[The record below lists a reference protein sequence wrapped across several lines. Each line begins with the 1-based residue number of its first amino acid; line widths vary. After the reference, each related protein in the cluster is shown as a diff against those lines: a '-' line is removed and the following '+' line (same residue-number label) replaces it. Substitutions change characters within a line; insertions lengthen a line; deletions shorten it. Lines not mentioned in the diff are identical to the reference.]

1 MSRWCHVWPGRVL
14 LSYFMWVRGSY
25 HRGHTVW
32 MKWVGFWIPGSLSF
46 HCTSSW
52 PLSHNQSD
60 IFFPRYSILNPEYL
74 RWNNFSA
81 INNPYKLLSAL
92 VDNLGASKGQF
103 RPRVLFLWIVHGS
116 AFQGKD
122 EPGVMKI
129 IEILE
134 RSSLFPRAAFTSW
147 QLYPDDWLQALNPLT
162 QPCRL
167 LTGSLVGPASNS
179 HGNQSFCGRAWG
191 AWKHL
196 CGPHGLS
203 QLVGC
208 VVTWSHLL

>member
-1 MSRWCHVWPGRVL
+1 MPCVVSCQGGCYYPISCESGVHTIEVTQCGWSELAFESRAL
-14 LSYFMWVRGSY
+14 FLSTAPPL
-25 HRGHTVW
+25 GHLATIKV
-32 MKWVGFWIPGSLSF
+32 
-46 HCTSSW
+46 T
-52 PLSHNQSD
+52 
-60 IFFPRYSILNPEYL
+60 FFPRYPILNPEYL

-129 IEILE
+129 IEISE